1 MVNTQ
6 VDPAVKLRLE
16 DLGERVENPSDGT
29 GKLRLAGIVISLAAT
44 VMH

>member
-1 MVNTQ
+1 MNTQ
-6 VDPAVKLRLE
+6 GYPEVRVRLE

-29 GKLRLAGIVISLAAT
+29 GQLRLAGIVISLAAT